1 MSNFLTDREQ
11 WDIKKILGG
20 DDFHYATMDERHR
33 TAAVSLVAVFASA
46 SNLEYVPDTVLNRN
60 ICRMALKGEGADCTI
75 LPLIPF
81 PDIQKEGI
89 KKFSSDGSAFVVH
102 SFIDISDSQMA
113 HDAVKADAYCL
124 QLVPDKLI
132 TASLCKT
139 ALQHREADKKVL
151 EFIPERFRNN
161 PEVKKMAEE
170 KFGEKP
176 AQKEMPPLLKR
187 KNLSI

>member
-1 MSNFLTDREQ
+1 MSNKLTDREQ

-46 SNLEYVPDTVLNRN
+46 SNLEYVPDTVLNRD
-60 ICRMALKGEGADCTI
+60 ICRMALSSSDANCTI

-102 SFIDISDSQMA
+102 SFVDISDAQMA
-113 HDAVKADAYCL
+113 HDAVKANAYCL
-124 QLVPDKLI
+124 QLVHDKLI
-132 TASLCKT
+132 TVDLCKT
-139 ALQHREADKKVL
+139 ALQHTEADKKVL

-161 PEVKKMAEE
+161 PELKILAEE
-170 KFGEKP
+170 KFGEKS
-176 AQKEMPPLLKR
+176 AQKEMLPPLKR
-187 KNLSI
+187 KNLFI

>member
-1 MSNFLTDREQ
+1 LEDKNYFPTLS
-11 WDIKKILGG
+11 
-20 DDFHYATMDERHR
+20 ERNR

-46 SNLEYVPDTVLNRN
+46 NNMEYVPDTVINRD
-60 ICRMALKGEGADCTI
+60 ICRMALQSKDADCTI
-75 LPLIPF
+75 LPLIPYL
-81 PDIQKEGI
+81 DIQKEGI
-89 KKFSSDGSAFVVH
+89 KKFSPDNSAFVVH
-102 SFIDISDSQMA
+102 SFVDISDAQMA
-113 HDAVKADAYCL
+113 HDAVKADAYCI

-132 TASLCKT
+132 TADLCKT

-170 KFGEKP
+170 KFGEKS
-176 AQKEMPPLLKR
+176 AQKEMLPPLKR